1 MKNDNHI
8 FNNKKQGINDENNN
22 DELEIILN
30 ENILNKSIE
39 SNNESILEVTINVS
53 NKDIFI
59 DTENDED
66 SISIK
71 HNPIKINY
79 SKYITFD
86 NNLLSS
92 ENPFLIAKK
101 YIEEE
106 QNKDKNKTSKIK
118 DYDNKSK
125 FDIKPPRKI
134 LYDNSKLLNKE
145 YIIKKRKLIYR
156 LGA

>member
-1 MKNDNHI
+1 MIKWW
-8 FNNKKQGINDENNN
+8 NNN
-22 DELEIILN
+22 DELEIVLN
-30 ENILNKSIE
+30 ENILNKSSE
-39 SNNESILEVTINVS
+39 SDNESKVEVTINVS

-59 DTENDED
+59 DTENDDD

-71 HNPIKINY
+71 YNLIKLNNN
-79 SKYITFD
+79 KYIIID

-92 ENPFLIAKK
+92 ENSFLIAKK

-125 FDIKPPRKI
+125 FDNKPSRKI

-145 YIIKKRKLIYR
+145 YIITLEENLKGDKTKKNYNFWYNKFEY
-156 LGA
+156 